1 MAVPTTRADF
11 KEYCL
16 RALGKPV
23 IDINVADTQVEDR
36 IDEALSYY
44 ADYHF
49 DASAVVY
56 YKHQI
61 TTQNITD
68 KYITLPENILGA
80 VRIFQLGG
88 WGMTSTND
96 IFNINYQIA
105 LNDLYTLASSSMIP
119 YYMLREKLG
128 LMQEMLVG
136 QQLIRYER
144 HRNRLHVDM
153 NWEKV
158 EAGQY
163 LVVEAYEVVDP
174 AVFADVWKDRWL
186 YRYATALIKKQ
197 WGLNLTKFVGVQMPG
212 GVQFN
217 GQQILQDAQDEIRKM
232 EEEMITTYSLP
243 PSDMVG

>member
-1 MAVPTTRADF
+1 MAVPTTRSAF

-23 IDINVADTQVEDR
+23 IDINVADEQVEDR

-49 DASAVVY
+49 DASAVIY

-61 TTQNITD
+61 SQEDIDN

-105 LNDLYTLASSSMIP
+105 LNDLYTLTSASMIP

-153 NWEKV
+153 NWDKV
-158 EAGQY
+158 KVGQF
-163 LVVEAYEVVDP
+163 LIVEAYEVVDP
-174 AVFADVWKDRWL
+174 DEFQDVWKDRWL
-186 YRYATALIKKQ
+186 YRYATALIKRQ

-243 PSDMVG
+243 PADMVG

>member
-1 MAVPTTRADF
+1 MAVPSSRNDF

-23 IDINVADTQVEDR
+23 IDINVADDQVEDR

-49 DASAVVY
+49 DAAAVVY

-61 TTQNITD
+61 SEDDIEN
-68 KYITLPENILGA
+68 KYIILPENILGA

-105 LNDLYTLASSSMIP
+105 LNDMYTLTNASMVP
-119 YYMLREKLG
+119 YYMMREKLG

-144 HRNRLHVDM
+144 HRNKLHVDM
-153 NWEKV
+153 SWDKV
-158 EAGQY
+158 KPGQF
-163 LVVEAYEVVDP
+163 LVVEAYEVIDP
-174 AVFADVWKDRWL
+174 EEFSDVWKDRWL
-186 YRYATALIKKQ
+186 YRYATALIKRQ
-197 WGLNLTKFVGVQMPG
+197 WGLNLTKFVGMQLPG

-217 GQQILQDAQDEIRKM
+217 GQQILQDAMDEIRKM